1 MNDAVFH
8 CYTRITHFE
17 RHHEDYIISALY
29 SFFGNK
35 CVVDVEM
42 ETQGTSELRKEC
54 QGNESNTVVDGKDI
68 PLK

>member
-29 SFFGNK
+29 SFLETND
-35 CVVDVEM
+35 VDVEM